1 MPSHRERFRQH
12 GRGLQRGLAAGVQAQ
27 VGDVGVQRPA
37 YRSEF
42 QQGLFPIR
50 ALQQRAAAVAG
61 EALQLV
67 GYVEVQVHDEAACL
81 QESSVACIQ
90 HHAAAGGEHKAR
102 VVENRAQALD
112 FAGTETGFARAFEDG
127 RDAGAGL
134 CLDLVVE
141 VGEAQAKAFGQQPP
155 DGALAGAHRSD
166 QGEVGGGVHPHDLN
180 NPPPSLAVPGN
191 RRHTE
196 GNAMSVAKVIELNA
210 SSKTGIDDAV
220 KHGLAKCAETV
231 NGIQGAWVNEI
242 KVVCGED
249 GSVKE
254 WRVNL
259 RISFLVK

>member
-1 MPSHRERFRQH
+1 M
-12 GRGLQRGLAAGVQAQ
+12 RGVVVAGIEAQ
-27 VGDVGVQRPA
+27 VGDFVVQRTTH
-37 YRSEF
+37 RSEF
-42 QQGLFPIR
+42 VQCQFAIR
-50 ALQQRAAAVAG
+50 ALQQRTAAVAR
-61 EALQLV
+61 EALQLR
-67 GYVEVQVHDEAACL
+67 GHVEVQVHDEAACV
-81 QESSVACIQ
+81 QQPAVAGIEHCAATGGQRESVAFEQ
-90 HHAAAGGEHKAR
+90 GAQG
-102 VVENRAQALD
+102 RA
-112 FAGTETGFARAFEDG
+112 FAGAEPGFALAFEDR
-127 RDAGAGL
+127 RDTCAAAF
-134 CLDLVVE
+134 LDFVVE
-141 VGEAQAKAFGQQPP
+141 VGEAQAEAFGQQPP

>member
-1 MPSHRERFRQH
+1 M
-12 GRGLQRGLAAGVQAQ
+12 RGVVVAGIEAQ
-27 VGDVGVQRPA
+27 VGDFVVQRTTH
-37 YRSEF
+37 RSEF
-42 QQGLFPIR
+42 VQCQFAIR
-50 ALQQRAAAVAG
+50 ALQQRTAAVAR
-61 EALQLV
+61 EALQLR
-67 GYVEVQVHDEAACL
+67 GHVEVQVHDEAAFVQQPAVAGIEHCAATGG
-81 QESSVACIQ
+81 QRESVAFEQ
-90 HHAAAGGEHKAR
+90 GAQG
-102 VVENRAQALD
+102 RA
-112 FAGTETGFARAFEDG
+112 FAGAEPGFALAFEDR
-127 RDAGAGL
+127 RDACAAAF
-134 CLDLVVE
+134 LDFVVE
-141 VGEAQAKAFGQQPP
+141 VGEAQAEAFAQQPP